1 LGFYRGRFTR
11 IFLGEA
17 GHIPSNP
24 REMTDTETI
33 AKQQKEIEKLQ
44 RKIKRLEKRLL
55 DKKKYETEDLL
66 QRGATPQ
73 FIENINQKDQAALR
87 NE

>member
-1 LGFYRGRFTR
+1 
-11 IFLGEA
+11 
-17 GHIPSNP
+17 
-24 REMTDTETI
+24 MTDSEI
-33 AKQQKEIEKLQ
+33 SAKQQKEIEKLQ
-44 RKIKRLEKRLL
+44 RKVKRLEKRLL

-73 FIENINQKDQAALR
+73 FIENIDQKDRAAMR